1 MKLQH
6 FKGIALMVI
15 AATLITACGGL
26 GKMSKYA
33 KDITYKVDPEP
44 LIVRGDS
51 VQLNVTGKFP
61 GKYFHKKA
69 GVELTPTLVYTG
81 GETAFKMTEFQGEN
95 AAGNAPV
102 ISYENGKEFSYSSSV
117 AYTPEMEKSEVMVKI
132 LGKQGS
138 KTKAFDAVKI
148 ADGVRTTPYL
158 MLSDDKVLLGKDE
171 FKRVTQ
177 HNVYSQI
184 NYLVNSSQVRSTE
197 LNRKEIKDMNTF
209 IKNSTKDPKI
219 AFTSLQV
226 DAYASPEGEISL
238 NENLANDRAKSAGAV
253 VKGEMNKNKIKKEES
268 FYKLN
273 GKGEDWD
280 GFKKAMEA
288 SNVADKELILRILT
302 MYSDVTKREQ
312 EIRNLAA
319 TYTEIAD
326 KILPDLRRSQMT
338 LNYEITGKSD
348 EEILS
353 LAKSTPD
360 ALNVEEL
367 LYAATL
373 TTDINE
379 QLSFYKAAEAQFP
392 SDYRGAN
399 NVGYIFMMQN
409 KMNDAEAQFNK
420 ANGITSNPYS
430 TNNLGVIAR
439 LKGDRKKALELLNNA
454 TAAGSEVNYNIG
466 LVSIQNG
473 DYTKAISSMGNSTTF
488 NVALAKVLNNDA
500 AGAKT
505 ALNAAPEKDSAAGQ
519 YLMAVIAA
527 RSGDGALVKSSLSAA
542 FAQDSSLR
550 EKAKKDL
557 EFRDFKD
564 AVQ

>member
-6 FKGIALMVI
+6 FKGIALMVV

-69 GVELTPTLVYTG
+69 AVELTPVLTYTG
-81 GETAFKMTEFQGEN
+81 GETAYKMAAFQGEG

-102 ISYENGKEFSYSSSV
+102 ISYESGKDFNYSNSV
-117 AYTPEMEKSEVMVKI
+117 AYTPEMETSEVMVKI
-132 LGKQGS
+132 LGKMGS
-138 KTKAFDAVKI
+138 KTKAFDAIKI

-171 FKRVTQ
+171 FKRITQ
-177 HNVYSQI
+177 HNVYAPV

-197 LNRKEIKDMNTF
+197 LSRKEVKEMNAF
-209 IKNSTKDPKI
+209 IKMAAKDAKYS
-219 AFTSLQV
+219 FTSLVV
-226 DAYASPEGEISL
+226 DAYASPEGELSL
-238 NENLANDRAKSAGAV
+238 NENLANDRAASAGNI
-253 VKGEMNKNKIKKEES
+253 VKGEMKQNKVKVSDN

-273 GKGEDWD
+273 GKGEDWE
-280 GFKKAMEA
+280 GFKSAMEA
-288 SNVADKELILRILT
+288 SSIADKELILRILT
-302 MYSDVTKREQ
+302 MYSDLTKREQ
-312 EIRNLAA
+312 EIKNLAA
-319 TYTEIAD
+319 TYVEVAD
-326 KILPDLRRSQMT
+326 KILPQLRRSQMT
-338 LNYEITGKSD
+338 LNYEITGKTD
-348 EEILS
+348 EQILS

-373 TTDINE
+373 TSDMNE
-379 QLSFYKAAEAQFP
+379 QLAFYKAAEAQFP

-399 NVGYIFMMQN
+399 NVGYIYMMQN

-420 ANGITSNPYS
+420 ANGIKSNPVS
-430 TNNLGVIAR
+430 SNNLGVIAR
-439 LKGDRKKALELLNNA
+439 LKGDRKKALELFNNA
-454 TAAGSEVNYNIG
+454 TAAGPEVNYNIG
-466 LVSIQNG
+466 IVSIQNG
-473 DYTKAISSMGNSTTF
+473 DYSKAISSMGNSATF
-488 NVALAKVLNNDA
+488 NLALAKVLNGDA

-505 ALNAAPEKDSAAGQ
+505 TLNSASEKDSASGQ

-527 RSGDGALVKSSLSAA
+527 RMGDGALVKSSLSAA
-542 FAQDSSLR
+542 FAADSSLR
-550 EKAKKDL
+550 DKAKKDL